1 LGSTEG
7 RNVRIQYHWAAG
19 NVDDIRKYAA
29 ELVALAP
36 DAIPAGGGDHPNLDD
51 ANERRLCMS
60 SPKDNQLLAMLAA
73 EDLAALNKH
82 FRTIELREGEL
93 LAAPDDEIRT
103 VYFPHSGI
111 VSFLVEVNEGD
122 MVQTG
127 MVGRD
132 GVIGAAQALDDKVSV
147 NKIIVQL
154 PGTASVID
162 RDHLREAIL
171 SDNGIRKLFAAHEQ
185 FFIADVQQT
194 AACNALHP
202 VEARMC
208 RWMLRMMDLV
218 GTEVPL
224 TQHYLAAMI
233 GVRRSTVTDVAVRLQ
248 TDGIIS
254 YARGHIRIDNVQRL
268 RDSSCECHEAVRQ
281 NYERLFGKLRSKKPN

>member
-1 LGSTEG
+1 MLS
-7 RNVRIQYHWAAG
+7 A
-19 NVDDIRKYAA
+19 DDF
-29 ELVALAP
+29 
-36 DAIPAGGGDHPNLDD
+36 
-51 ANERRLCMS
+51 
-60 SPKDNQLLAMLAA
+60 
-73 EDLAALNKH
+73 AALNKH
-82 FRTIELREGEL
+82 FRTVELRAGEL
-93 LAAPDDEIRT
+93 LARPDDEIRT

-162 RDHLREAIL
+162 RHPLREAIL
-171 SDNGIRKLFAAHEQ
+171 SGNGIRKLFAAHEQ
-185 FFIADVQQT
+185 FFIADIQQT

-208 RWMLRMMDLV
+208 RWLLRMMDLV
-218 GTEVPL
+218 GTDVPL
-224 TQHYLAAMI
+224 TQDYLAAMI
-233 GVRRSTVTDVAVRLQ
+233 GVRRSSVSEVAIGLQ
-248 TDGIIS
+248 SKGVIT
-254 YARGHIRIDNVQRL
+254 YARGHIHIVNTARL
-268 RDSSCECHEAVRQ
+268 MESSCECHEAVKQ
-281 NYERLFGKLRSKKPN
+281 NYERL

>member
-1 LGSTEG
+1 MLG
-7 RNVRIQYHWAAG
+7 A
-19 NVDDIRKYAA
+19 DDFT
-29 ELVALAP
+29 
-36 DAIPAGGGDHPNLDD
+36 
-51 ANERRLCMS
+51 
-60 SPKDNQLLAMLAA
+60 
-73 EDLAALNKH
+73 ALNKH
-82 FRTIELREGEL
+82 FRTIELRAGEL
-93 LAAPDDEIRT
+93 LARPDDEIRT

-111 VSFLVEVNEGD
+111 VSFLVEVAEGD

-132 GVIGAAQALDDKVSV
+132 GVVGAAQAIDDKVSI

-162 RDHLREAIL
+162 RHPLREAIL
-171 SDNGIRKLFAAHEQ
+171 SGNGIRKLFAAHEQ
-185 FFIADVQQT
+185 FFIADIQQT

-218 GTEVPL
+218 GTDVPL
-224 TQHYLAAMI
+224 TQEYLAAMI
-233 GVRRSTVTDVAVRLQ
+233 GVRRSSVTDVAGRLQ

-268 RDSSCECHEAVRQ
+268 MESSCECHDAVNK
-281 NYERLFGKLRSKKPN
+281 NYERLFGRLRSNKSN